1 MMEKTFIFG
10 KREDDFEEFV
20 SLDEVSAVR
29 PLPNGWYTV
38 SLRFSGHTY
47 SVKDFRRYS
56 FREIEEWSRKKFLGW
71 TNWQGGNRGAGGA
84 Q

>member
-29 PLPNGWYTV
+29 PLPSGGYAV
-38 SLRFSGHTY
+38 SLRCSGHTY
-47 SVKDFRRYS
+47 SVRDFRRYS

-71 TNWQGGNRGAGGA
+71 TNWQGGNQGA
-84 Q
+84 QRAQ

>member
-1 MMEKTFIFG
+1 MEKKFIFG

-29 PLPNGWYTV
+29 PLPSGGYTV
-38 SLRFSGHTY
+38 SLRCSGHTY
-47 SVKDFRRYS
+47 SVRDFQQYS
-56 FREIEEWSRKKFLGW
+56 FREIEEWSRRKFLGW
-71 TNWQGGNRGAGGA
+71 TNWQGGNARPAGA

>member
-1 MMEKTFIFG
+1 MEKAFIFG

-29 PLPNGWYTV
+29 PLPSGGYTV
-38 SLRFSGHTY
+38 SLRFSSHTY
-47 SVKDFRRYS
+47 SVQDFRRYS
-56 FREIEEWSRKKFLGW
+56 VQEIEDWSRRKFFGW
-71 TNWQGGNRGAGGA
+71 TNWQGGSRGLAGA